1 MLNPWGEPPPD
12 GSPYGGTAPSPTP
25 RRVSRGQPA
34 TVSIATK
41 AASGYK
47 PQNLLITGPRMRARL
62 AMTGPWFL
70 SIVRDRRIAF
80 REALNQDL
88 PPLPWRWRQQNPN
101 SAVGL
106 QAPSGPHAMPSS
118 LGLRPRMQVT
128 LAQERAKLNAP
139 GVKPE

>member
-1 MLNPWGEPPPD
+1 
-12 GSPYGGTAPSPTP
+12 
-25 RRVSRGQPA
+25 
-34 TVSIATK
+34 
-41 AASGYK
+41 
-47 PQNLLITGPRMRARL
+47 
-62 AMTGPWFL
+62 MTGPWFL

-106 QAPSGPHAMPSS
+106 QAPLGPACHRR
-118 LGLRPRMQVT
+118 LRWACAPRMQVT
-128 LAQERAKLNAP
+128 LAQERAKRNAP

>member
-1 MLNPWGEPPPD
+1 M
-12 GSPYGGTAPSPTP
+12 
-25 RRVSRGQPA
+25 R
-34 TVSIATK
+34 
-41 AASGYK
+41 
-47 PQNLLITGPRMRARL
+47 TGL

-106 QAPSGPHAMPSS
+106 QDPPLARMPRR
-118 LGLRPRMQVT
+118 LRWACAPRMQLT
-128 LAQERAKLNAP
+128 LAQECAKRNAP
-139 GVKPE
+139 GVKRE

>member
-25 RRVSRGQPA
+25 RRASRGQPA

-47 PQNLLITGPRMRARL
+47 PQNLLITGPRMRAGL

-80 REALNQDL
+80 REALKRTSL
-88 PPLPWRWRQQNPN
+88 RFLGVGASRTPIPLSGFKTPLWPACHAVFAGPAPPECN
-101 SAVGL
+101 
-106 QAPSGPHAMPSS
+106 
-118 LGLRPRMQVT
+118 
-128 LAQERAKLNAP
+128 
-139 GVKPE
+139 